1 MNVPALRLSVLLCII
16 LCGIAVVQSA
26 HADSR
31 SLAPVISPRSAAVLC
46 GGSIQF
52 TASVAGK
59 PAGDMKWYV
68 NGIAGGSPLVGTIS
82 SSGLYTAP
90 AVSAPGTFLITGV
103 SNSEEPFSKS
113 AVVTVLEEGRVTPTS
128 HPLVAKYAF
137 LAPPGSTVQIQFGPD
152 TNYGRE
158 TWAQSAPPEGGEVD
172 ILVAGMRADTLYHMR
187 AEVRLASGG
196 LFFDDDHTYT
206 TGEIPTG
213 RLPIITATSTPGQV
227 PQAGVELIDA
237 TLPPVPNGIDAIVT
251 DLGGNVIW
259 YYDPALPLV
268 VPGLDPI
275 KLLRNGHFLV
285 NYREASVLDGE
296 NSILQE
302 VDLAGN
308 VVWQMTANDLNQ
320 ALAAATCAGCNV
332 KVVGTHHDVA
342 VLPNGH
348 LVVLAAMNKFVAN
361 VAGYPNGANVLGDVV
376 IDLDQN
382 RKPLWIWSTFEH
394 LDVNRHPIGF
404 PDWTHSNTV
413 VYSPPDHSLI
423 VSMRH
428 QGWVI
433 KIDYND
439 GRGTGDILWKLGY
452 QGDFTLINGT
462 SPMDWQYAQHDVN
475 ILSQG
480 TEKDPESQ
488 GNREELSRKGEGNE
502 ADVFDLLL
510 FDNGNSRVLDAS
522 GDTCGSGVNCYS
534 RVVMF
539 RINENDKTAFL
550 KWVDSLPVF
559 SDFAGSSRLLANGN
573 IEFDECGLPG
583 AVRHSAIYEVTQT
596 SSPLIVWQMQV
607 TGWFAYRAFRIP
619 SLYPG
624 VQWQK

>member
-1 MNVPALRLSVLLCII
+1 MNVLALRLNVSICII
-16 LCGIAVVQSA
+16 LCGIAVRMQSV
-26 HADSR
+26 HAS
-31 SLAPVISPRSAAVLC
+31 SAGPAPVISPRAAAVLS

-52 TASVAGK
+52 AASVAGK
-59 PAGDMKWYV
+59 SAEKVTWYV
-68 NGIAGGSPLVGTIS
+68 DDIAGGSPSVGTIS

-90 AVSAPGTFLITGV
+90 AVPGPSTFFIAGV
-103 SNSEEPFSKS
+103 SCPEGMLSNSAF
-113 AVVTVLEEGRVTPTS
+113 VTVLTEGRVTPTS

-137 LAPPGSTVQIQFGPD
+137 LAPPGSTVQVHFGPD
-152 TNYGRE
+152 TEYGRE
-158 TWAQSAPPEGGEVD
+158 TWQQGAPTGGGEVD

-187 AEVRLASGG
+187 AEVRLASGS
-196 LFFDDDHTYT
+196 LFFDEDHTFT
-206 TGEIPTG
+206 TGDIPTG
-213 RLPIITATSTPGQV
+213 RLPIISATATPGQV

-251 DLGGNVIW
+251 DLDGNVIW
-259 YYDPALPLV
+259 YYDPGLPLV

-275 KLLRNGHFLV
+275 KLLRNGHLLV

-308 VVWQMTANDLNQ
+308 IVWQMTANDLNH
-320 ALAAATCAGCNV
+320 ALAAATCTGCNV

-348 LVVLAAMNKFVAN
+348 LVVLAAMNKFVDN
-361 VAGYPNGANVLGDVV
+361 VAGYTIGTNVLGDVV

-382 RKPLWIWSTFEH
+382 RKPVWIWSTFEH

-413 VYSPPDHSLI
+413 VYSPADHSLI

-428 QGWVI
+428 QNWVI

-439 GRGTGDILWKLGY
+439 GKGTGDILWKLGY

-462 SPMDWQYAQHDVN
+462 SPVDWQYAQHDVN

-480 TEKDPESQ
+480 TEKGAESQ
-488 GNREELSRKGEGNE
+488 RNHEELSREGEENK

-510 FDNGNSRVLDAS
+510 FDNGNSRVLDTS
-522 GDTCGSGVNCYS
+522 GDICGSGPNCYS

-539 RINENDKTAFL
+539 RLNERAQTAFL

-559 SDFAGSSRLLANGN
+559 SNFGGSSRLLANGN

-583 AVRHSAIYEVTQT
+583 PVRQSAIYEMTQA
-596 SSPLIVWQMQV
+596 SPPLIVWQMQV

-624 VQWQK
+624 VKW